1 MRKKMKKYIGPLL
14 ISLAII
20 ASILLDGCYTQTVE
34 DFSYY
39 NFQFPLLFRSVHFN
53 KAAPDTSW
61 DFINLHNYSE
71 YEDNKDRIYASEI
84 LSFNYWI
91 DSLVFLMKDTVQQK
105 FDTLIFDRNQHR
117 DLVEF
122 PFIIFKLVYAKL
134 KPGYVD
140 PNDKDS
146 SHWDKDFSSPI
157 YVLGSYYNVKVEEY
171 YRYSHHIVPIS
182 DSLAKEISNMVKNR
196 PQFWICTEYSPVK
209 DQDTKI
215 EPKRYFPFIAARYD
229 MIIRF
234 KIKL

>member
-1 MRKKMKKYIGPLL
+1 MKKYKSSAL
-14 ISLAII
+14 IALFILGSLFF
-20 ASILLDGCYTQTVE
+20 DGCYTQTIE

-39 NFQFPLLFRSVHFN
+39 SFQFPLIFRSVHFN

-61 DFINLHNYSE
+61 DFINLHSYSE
-71 YEDNKDRIYASEI
+71 YEDNKDRIDASEI

-105 FDTLIFDRNQHR
+105 FDTVIFDRSKHR
-117 DLVEF
+117 DIVEF

-134 KPGYVD
+134 KPGYTN

-146 SHWDKDFSSPI
+146 SHWDKDYTNPI
-157 YVLGSYYNVKVEEY
+157 YVLGTYNDVKIEEY

-209 DQDTKI
+209 GQDTKI